1 VLRDSPTGAHRLR
14 PLPLTHQGDPDL
26 PARPTR
32 KPLDKALRQV
42 VRATVLTAA
51 ANEALRAAREQLAE
65 VRSGGGDDFTLTR
78 VLADHALEY
87 ANSASGSA
95 GQMVAEFGMRTSR
108 MSDVAVEYEKAIHQL
123 PVWSRPQDRPLTDD

>member
-1 VLRDSPTGAHRLR
+1 MR
-14 PLPLTHQGDPDL
+14 
-26 PARPTR
+26 R

-51 ANEALRAAREQLAE
+51 ANEALRAAREQLGE
-65 VRSGGGDDFTLTR
+65 VRSGGEDGFILTR

-95 GQMVAEFGMRTSR
+95 GQMVAEFGMAAGRV
-108 MSDVAVEYEKAIHQL
+108 SDVAEEYEKAIRQL
-123 PVWSRPQDRPLTDD
+123 PAWSRPQDRPLT